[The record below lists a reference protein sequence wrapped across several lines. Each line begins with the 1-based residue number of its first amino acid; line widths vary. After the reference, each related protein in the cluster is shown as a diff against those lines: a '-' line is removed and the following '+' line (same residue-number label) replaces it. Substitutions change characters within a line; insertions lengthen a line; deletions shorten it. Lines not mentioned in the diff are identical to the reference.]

1 MKKNVVKISTI
12 LIIIIIV
19 LSSLSFT
26 FAASD
31 APKVTSEA
39 VILMDKNTEKIL
51 YEKNATEKM
60 YPASTTKILTA
71 ILTIEN
77 VDLNENVTISQNAV
91 TSIPEGYVTA
101 DLQVGEILTVEQLLE
116 ILLLHSAND
125 AAVALAEHVGGT
137 VDSFVSMMNTK
148 INELGLSNTHFTNP
162 YGRQDPN
169 HYSTAYDMAI
179 IMKYCMDN
187 EEFRKIDGLASCAI
201 PATNLHEPRM
211 YSSSNRMI
219 DPSDE
224 NYYPYITA
232 GKTGF
237 TTQAGECFI
246 SCSYKDDIELIAVV
260 LGGEGI
266 NDPQA
271 RFSDTKS
278 LYEYGYSN
286 YSLKN
291 IVDADDI
298 VYQMQIPNATKE
310 TRNLNLIAKNSIN
323 ALVNN
328 NFQNTSLTP
337 EVTLKTED
345 ISAPIDEGEVLATA
359 KYTVDGEEYEVDLV
373 ADHSV
378 EKSQN
383 EKLAIEIIFILII
396 LVLLIKYFKSKT
408 RA

>member
-77 VDLNENVTISQNAV
+77 VDLNENVTISENAV

-291 IVDADDI
+291 IVDAEDI

-396 LVLLIKYFKSKT
+396 LVLLIKYFKSRK

>member
-77 VDLNENVTISQNAV
+77 VDLNENVTISENAV

-396 LVLLIKYFKSKT
+396 LVLLIKYFKSKK

>member
-137 VDSFVSMMNTK
+137 VDSFISMMNTK

-396 LVLLIKYFKSKT
+396 LVLLIKYFKSKK

>member
-77 VDLNENVTISQNAV
+77 VDLNENVTISENAV

-266 NDPQA
+266 NDPQT

-396 LVLLIKYFKSKT
+396 LVLLIKYFKSRK

>member
-77 VDLNENVTISQNAV
+77 LDLNENVTISENAV

-396 LVLLIKYFKSKT
+396 LVLLIKYFKSRK

>member
-396 LVLLIKYFKSKT
+396 LVLLIKYFKSRK

>member
-77 VDLNENVTISQNAV
+77 LDLNENVTISENAV

-396 LVLLIKYFKSKT
+396 LVLLIKYFKSKK

>member
-77 VDLNENVTISQNAV
+77 VDLNENVTISENAV

-137 VDSFVSMMNTK
+137 VDSFISMMNTK

>member
-77 VDLNENVTISQNAV
+77 VDLNENVTISENAV

>member
-77 VDLNENVTISQNAV
+77 VDLNENVTISENAV

-137 VDSFVSMMNTK
+137 VDSFISMMNTK

-396 LVLLIKYFKSKT
+396 LVLLIKYFKSKK

>member
-232 GKTGF
+232 G
-237 TTQAGECFI
+237 ENRI
-246 SCSYKDDIELIAVV
+246 Y
-260 LGGEGI
+260 
-266 NDPQA
+266 
-271 RFSDTKS
+271 
-278 LYEYGYSN
+278 
-286 YSLKN
+286 
-291 IVDADDI
+291 
-298 VYQMQIPNATKE
+298 NAS
-310 TRNLNLIAKNSIN
+310 RGMFYIM
-323 ALVNN
+323 
-328 NFQNTSLTP
+328 
-337 EVTLKTED
+337 
-345 ISAPIDEGEVLATA
+345 
-359 KYTVDGEEYEVDLV
+359 
-373 ADHSV
+373 
-378 EKSQN
+378 
-383 EKLAIEIIFILII
+383 
-396 LVLLIKYFKSKT
+396 
-408 RA
+408 

>member
-77 VDLNENVTISQNAV
+77 VYLNENVTISENAV

-396 LVLLIKYFKSKT
+396 LVLLIKYFKSRK

>member
-77 VDLNENVTISQNAV
+77 VDLNENVTISENAV

-396 LVLLIKYFKSKT
+396 LVLLIKYFKSRK